1 MSSTMNIFKTN
12 LNNNFDSLTN
22 IIYRRKN
29 KNNNKKIINL
39 FRISRKNFYSN
50 STENNVRKK
59 RDFKMK
65 SVDDLKEI
73 VNNNHYLCDKLR
85 LSPNKFIQ
93 KEKSRN
99 KKIIYS
105 QFQNSLLSQEDK
117 NFSEEDESN
126 DHLNSKSSLP
136 ILSNTNNIIEN
147 FRFKKEYKKKN
158 IDIRITN
165 ILRNELLNAKNTIK
179 LNSPNKKNY
188 FSLKNIMPKNSKL
201 MRISFNYSDS
211 NDMDSNKLNKNT
223 FNKVREFNFFNKIK
237 LLNTPP
243 IFQINS
249 KITKR
254 AIIKDLKV
262 MNKLEK
268 FNFEKLKS

>member
-29 KNNNKKIINL
+29 KHNNKKIINL

-105 QFQNSLLSQEDK
+105 QFQNSLLSQ
-117 NFSEEDESN
+117 
-126 DHLNSKSSLP
+126 
-136 ILSNTNNIIEN
+136 
-147 FRFKKEYKKKN
+147 
-158 IDIRITN
+158 
-165 ILRNELLNAKNTIK
+165 
-179 LNSPNKKNY
+179 
-188 FSLKNIMPKNSKL
+188 
-201 MRISFNYSDS
+201 
-211 NDMDSNKLNKNT
+211 
-223 FNKVREFNFFNKIK
+223 
-237 LLNTPP
+237 
-243 IFQINS
+243 
-249 KITKR
+249 
-254 AIIKDLKV
+254 
-262 MNKLEK
+262 
-268 FNFEKLKS
+268 

>member
-1 MSSTMNIFKTN
+1 MNIFKTN

-50 STENNVRKK
+50 STENKVRKK
-59 RDFKMK
+59 RNFKMK

-126 DHLNSKSSLP
+126 DHFNSKSSLP

-158 IDIRITN
+158 IDIRITQ

-179 LNSPNKKNY
+179 LNFPNKNNY
-188 FSLKNIMPKNSKL
+188 FSLKNIKPKNSKL
-201 MRISFNYSDS
+201 MRISINYSDS

-243 IFQINS
+243 FFQINS
-249 KITKR
+249 KITKK
-254 AIIKDLKV
+254 AIIKDIKI
-262 MNKLEK
+262 MNKFEQ
-268 FNFEKLKS
+268 FNFQKLKS

>member
-179 LNSPNKKNY
+179 LNSPNKNNY

-237 LLNTPP
+237 LLYTPP
-243 IFQINS
+243 FFQINS
-249 KITKR
+249 KITKK
-254 AIIKDLKV
+254 AIIKDIKI
-262 MNKLEK
+262 MNKFEQ
-268 FNFEKLKS
+268 FNFQKLKS

>member
-179 LNSPNKKNY
+179 LNSPNKNNY

-237 LLNTPP
+237 LLYTPP
-243 IFQINS
+243 FFQINS
-249 KITKR
+249 KITKK
-254 AIIKDLKV
+254 AIIKDINI
-262 MNKLEK
+262 MNKFEQ
-268 FNFEKLKS
+268 FNFQKLKS

>member
-29 KNNNKKIINL
+29 KHNNKKIINL

-179 LNSPNKKNY
+179 LNSPNKNNY

-237 LLNTPP
+237 LLYTPP
-243 IFQINS
+243 FFQINS
-249 KITKR
+249 KITKK
-254 AIIKDLKV
+254 AIIKDIKI
-262 MNKLEK
+262 MNKFEQ
-268 FNFEKLKS
+268 FNFQKLKS